1 MSNEKRYTVQLL
13 ESGEDLILPIPDEL
27 LKEVGW
33 KEGDVLNFK
42 PNDEG
47 GFIMEKVE
55 NTETE
60 LVLVEA
66 MSMFLMRYVVE
77 VPKGKAEW
85 ALDTV
90 TCEEAVEL
98 SQKHL
103 GEHIVSH
110 RVINEKEFFDVFDED
125 NDYLKK
131 WDADKKKGMITR
143 INKDGDLV

>member
-1 MSNEKRYTVQLL
+1 M
-13 ESGEDLILPIPDEL
+13 
-27 LKEVGW
+27 
-33 KEGDVLNFK
+33 NFK
-42 PNDEG
+42 ENDDG
-47 GFIMEKVE
+47 SFTMEKIE
-55 NTETE
+55 NAETE

-66 MSMFLMRYVVE
+66 MSMFRMRYVVE
-77 VPKGKAEW
+77 VPKGKSDW

-90 TCEEAVEL
+90 SCEEAVEL

-110 RVINEKEFFDVFDED
+110 RVITEKEFFDVFDED

-131 WDADKKKGMITR
+131 WDADKKKNMITR